1 MKITCVEREYRFDL
15 TGEHHRDQT
24 RVVYLLP
31 AKSIDFAQTLELD
44 VRLFGFID
52 PPTKWIDN
60 LLDEI
65 DYSAHRQS
73 QSIVGNWSGCDV
85 PEFGHVLSGRHET
98 GAANSQSPNRVSD
111 FRVERILLVDKP
123 QEYSGVEQAK
133 HQS

>member
-65 DYSAHRQS
+65 DYSALAIPVHCWQL
-73 QSIVGNWSGCDV
+73 VG
-85 PEFGHVLSGRHET
+85 PTFQ
-98 GAANSQSPNRVSD
+98 NSAT
-111 FRVERILLVDKP
+111 F
-123 QEYSGVEQAK
+123 
-133 HQS
+133 